1 MNYLKE
7 LFKVYVGFLIFL
19 FITRSFLY
27 IFYFE
32 RFNEITLSQSLL
44 TFIYG
49 ARMDTIALFVI
60 LVPLIFLFSFTPS
73 RFFGIIS
80 KIAKLYVLLWLMI
93 IVFIENVTF
102 SFFAEYDVRP
112 NYIFIEYLQ
121 YPDEIFSMLFKTYK
135 LEFLIAFILMA
146 LIGKWFIKSDYI
158 DFKRLIEV
166 GFLKRFLLFIPL
178 AVVLFIGIRSSFG
191 HRPANNSDAMYSTN
205 RVLNEIT
212 KNSLYSIVEAYYRNN
227 KLDDTK
233 LLEKYGKIDINRVY
247 DLSSKIL
254 GISLGEKNAPFLR
267 EEKTHFK
274 LNKPKNLVIFI
285 QESMGAQYVGF
296 SGGVKDLTPNMNQ
309 LGKEY
314 ISFSNLFSNGTRSIR
329 GLAGLS
335 SGFLP
340 IIGEGVVKRPKSQND
355 FFTVASLLKPYGY
368 KSSFIYGG
376 EARFDN
382 MKSWYLGNGFDEII
396 EQKDFKNPTFTS
408 SWGVCDEDLVTL
420 ANEKFKSY
428 HKDGKPFVTV
438 MFSQSNHMPF
448 ELPENKIE
456 FVKDKPKQSVEN
468 AVKYADFAIGKLF
481 ELAKK
486 EEYFKDTVFVVAA
499 DHNIRTYG
507 DDIVPVNMFHIPAII
522 ISDGQPSQN
531 YNKLTTQPDVLAT
544 ALDLIGL
551 DLKYPILG
559 KSIYSDE
566 KRDISLMLFNEF
578 YALREGNSVAVLGPN
593 IKPKTYKYENSRL
606 IESEQNKNLEE
617 SALALIWVLNDLY
630 KNKLY

>member
-73 RFFGIIS
+73 RFFLITS

-233 LLEKYGKIDINRVY
+233 LLEKYGKIDINRAY

-254 GISLGEKNAPFLR
+254 GIPLGEKNAPFLR

-285 QESMGAQYVGF
+285 
-296 SGGVKDLTPNMNQ
+296 
-309 LGKEY
+309 
-314 ISFSNLFSNGTRSIR
+314 
-329 GLAGLS
+329 
-335 SGFLP
+335 
-340 IIGEGVVKRPKSQND
+340 
-355 FFTVASLLKPYGY
+355 
-368 KSSFIYGG
+368 
-376 EARFDN
+376 
-382 MKSWYLGNGFDEII
+382 
-396 EQKDFKNPTFTS
+396 
-408 SWGVCDEDLVTL
+408 
-420 ANEKFKSY
+420 
-428 HKDGKPFVTV
+428 
-438 MFSQSNHMPF
+438 
-448 ELPENKIE
+448 
-456 FVKDKPKQSVEN
+456 
-468 AVKYADFAIGKLF
+468 
-481 ELAKK
+481 
-486 EEYFKDTVFVVAA
+486 
-499 DHNIRTYG
+499 
-507 DDIVPVNMFHIPAII
+507 
-522 ISDGQPSQN
+522 
-531 YNKLTTQPDVLAT
+531 
-544 ALDLIGL
+544 
-551 DLKYPILG
+551 
-559 KSIYSDE
+559 
-566 KRDISLMLFNEF
+566 
-578 YALREGNSVAVLGPN
+578 
-593 IKPKTYKYENSRL
+593 
-606 IESEQNKNLEE
+606 
-617 SALALIWVLNDLY
+617 
-630 KNKLY
+630 